1 VRHLLLLLFIVLP
14 LTECLAQHSGYK
26 AFTTENGLPSNH
38 VYQCVEDD
46 HGFLWVATDAGL
58 ARFDGKHFQVFTKE
72 HGLPDN
78 EVLQVIKEK
87 NGRIWASC
95 FKQLPVYFDEEHN
108 RFFTPVIG
116 DTLNATIATLSGSIF
131 ALPDS
136 GMSYYDER
144 GSFIFMN
151 AKLVAHSYHL
161 IAKYLPGGTLISMVL
176 TRSGIGRFVQ
186 INGGKKTDSFPIFK
200 TSNATMPGQ
209 LRIVSNNNKVYVYSS
224 VLKQVIVFSQIETE
238 PLRFKMAVIPDIEP
252 SFYIYAR
259 DDYFFLLSNSG
270 KVNVFDG
277 KTDRPVQSISG
288 NYLPNGYYKD
298 RSGNYWIGSID
309 HGLLFFRREDFRN
322 LVPRDFP
329 HANFIS
335 ITKKDNKLLAGNYYG
350 EVAEIDGSNITVHKV
365 VRKAPS
371 RQRKII
377 PVGKDIYTFSEDGIF
392 LNYRF
397 QIKYSSAQ
405 RMYPAKTALLYNDST
420 IIVGTPSGVAILNT
434 RSSKLVRNI
443 RYKRLTSLAK
453 LNEDTIYFGSN
464 DGLHRFYLRKESFE
478 PLEHLHPFL
487 KDRVDAV
494 HITGDRLVWM
504 ANSGSGLGILKNNRL
519 IARITMQDGLIS
531 NNCRSLA
538 GGRKGQMWVGT
549 TQGIS
554 IIHYSLKN
562 DSLHYKV
569 QNLSVNDGLSSN
581 EVNEMLYDRD
591 SIYATTGNGI
601 SVIPADVQIRPF
613 HIPVKLIRISIDQQD
628 TVISN
633 QYKLGQG
640 NHSIDMQFAAIEL
653 GGHFKNYQYRLNEDS
668 SWTSF
673 SGSNLTIQPGSGS
686 HRLQVRALDVN
697 GSAGTDILVIH
708 FSIATQFWKTIWFW
722 VLVVA
727 LVQLLVWYLVTR
739 WQKNRK
745 EKKIEHEM
753 AIMRTASLEQ
763 QAFTSLMNPH
773 FIFNALNSVQHYI
786 NVQDRKN
793 ANRYLSDFAS
803 LIRKNFEASQQSFIP
818 LEQELDNILIYL
830 RLEQMRFSDRFEYRI
845 DVDEKLDVEDWMV
858 PTMMLQPLLENA
870 VLHGIMPSS
879 VHGILLIDIGLE
891 QTSLVISITD
901 NGIGI
906 KNSLALKQ
914 ETMHNSHGM
923 ELIRKRVAALGQLS
937 SERVS
942 IRTYPAFDDTANPGN
957 TTEII
962 MPQGL
967 YESWLAQTKPLKS
980 R

>member
-1 VRHLLLLLFIVLP
+1 LRQLLLLLIIVLP
-14 LTECLAQHSGYK
+14 VLTGKAQHSGYK
-26 AFTTENGLPSNH
+26 AFTTEDGLPSNH
-38 VYQCVEDD
+38 VYQSVEDD

-95 FKQLPVYFDEEHN
+95 FKQLPVYFDGEHN
-108 RFFTPVIG
+108 RFYTPAIG
-116 DTLNATIATLSGSIF
+116 DTLNRRIATLSGSIF

-136 GMSYYDER
+136 GMAYHDER

-151 AKLVAHSYHL
+151 TKLVRHNFHY
-161 IAKYLPGGTLISMVL
+161 IARYLSADALVQMVLERSGAARLVLISRDKKSDSAAIFNVSGA
-176 TRSGIGRFVQ
+176 TR
-186 INGGKKTDSFPIFK
+186 
-200 TSNATMPGQ
+200 PGQ
-209 LRIVSNNNKVYVYSS
+209 VRIVSANNKVYVYSS
-224 VLKQVIVFSQIETE
+224 FLKRIFVFSDIDTS
-238 PLRFKMAVIPDIEP
+238 PLRYKMQVVAEP
-252 SFYIYAR
+252 EPAFYIHAR
-259 DDYFFLLSNSG
+259 NDYFFLLSNSG
-270 KVNVFDG
+270 KIHVFDG
-277 KTDRPVQSISG
+277 KTNKLIQSISG

-298 RSGNYWIGSID
+298 RSGNYWISTID
-309 HGLLFFRREDFRN
+309 HGLLFYRHEDFRN
-322 LVPRDFP
+322 LLPRDFP

-335 ITKKDNKLLAGNYYG
+335 ISKKGNKLLAGNYYG
-350 EVAEIDGSNITVHKV
+350 EVAEIDGGNIVTHKI
-365 VRKAPS
+365 VRKTPS

-377 PVGKDIYTFSEDGIF
+377 PVGNNIYTFSEDGIV
-392 LNYRF
+392 LNYRV
-397 QIKYSSAQ
+397 QIKYSPAQ
-405 RMYPAKTALLYNDST
+405 KMYPAKNAILYNDST
-420 IIVGTPSGVAILNT
+420 IIVGTPSGVAFLNT
-434 RSSKLVRNI
+434 RTHQLMRDI
-443 RYKRLTSLAK
+443 RYKRVTSLAK
-453 LNEDTIYFGSN
+453 LNEDTVYFGSN
-464 DGLHRFYLRKESFE
+464 DGFHRFYPRKGSFE
-478 PLEHLHPFL
+478 PLDHLHPFL

-494 HITGDRLVWM
+494 HITGDSLVWM
-504 ANSGSGLGILKNNRL
+504 ANSGSGLGVLKNNRV
-519 IARITMQDGLIS
+519 IARITVQDGLIS
-531 NNCRSLA
+531 NNCRSLVA
-538 GGRKGQMWVGT
+538 GRKGQLWVGT

-562 DSLHYKV
+562 DSLRYRV

-581 EVNEMLYDRD
+581 EINEMLYDRD

-601 SVIPADVQIRPF
+601 SVIPADVKITPF

-633 QYKLGQG
+633 HYKLGPG
-640 NHSIDMQFAAIEL
+640 KYSIDMQFAAIEL

-668 SWTSF
+668 NWTAF
-673 SGSNLTIQPGSGS
+673 TGSNLTIQPGSGS

-697 GSAGTDILVIH
+697 GSANSDILGID
-708 FSIATQFWKTIWFW
+708 FYIATQFWKTIWFW
-722 VLVVA
+722 VLMVA
-727 LVQLLVWYLVTR
+727 LVQLMVWFLITR

-745 EKKIEHEM
+745 EKKIQREM
-753 AIMRTASLEQ
+753 AVLRTASLEQ

-818 LEQELDNILIYL
+818 LEQELDNITIYL
-830 RLEQMRFSDRFEYRI
+830 RLEQMRFSDRFDYRI
-845 DVDEKLDVEDWMV
+845 YVDEKVDVEDWMI

-870 VLHGIMPSS
+870 VLHGIMPSA
-879 VHGILLIDIGLE
+879 VHGVLLVSI
-891 QTSLVISITD
+891 TAATNNLVIKITD

-906 KNSLALKQ
+906 KNSLELKQ
-914 ETMHNSHGM
+914 QTLHNSHGM

-937 SERVS
+937 SEPVS
-942 IRTYPAFDDTANPGN
+942 INTYPAFDSVANPGN

-962 MPQGL
+962 LPRSL
-967 YESWLAQTKPLKS
+967 YESWLTQTRSHKKP
-980 R
+980 